1 VLLAGLGHEIID
13 VDALLPDDAVPLFE
27 SVWAAGAAGA
37 PIPPDLEPELVPLT
51 RYLRQRGRALTAGQY
66 AQAIGGLYTMCRRA
80 IVAMADFDAIL
91 TPTLAQLA
99 RPVGWFTAGGDPAED
114 FERQKRFTPWT
125 ALYNSSGQPAISL
138 PLFQSASGLP
148 IGIMLA
154 GRPAGETA
162 LLSLAA
168 QVEEAV
174 PWHARHPA
182 IWTQ

>member
-1 VLLAGLGHEIID
+1 
-13 VDALLPDDAVPLFE
+13 
-27 SVWAAGAAGA
+27 
-37 PIPPDLEPELVPLT
+37 
-51 RYLRQRGRALTAGQY
+51 
-66 AQAIGGLYTMCRRA
+66 
-80 IVAMADFDAIL
+80 VAMADFDAIL
-91 TPTLAQLA
+91 TPTLAQLP
-99 RPVGWFTAGGDPAED
+99 RPIGWFTEGGDPAED

-138 PLFQSASGLP
+138 PLFQSAAGLP

-168 QVEEAV
+168 QVEEAA